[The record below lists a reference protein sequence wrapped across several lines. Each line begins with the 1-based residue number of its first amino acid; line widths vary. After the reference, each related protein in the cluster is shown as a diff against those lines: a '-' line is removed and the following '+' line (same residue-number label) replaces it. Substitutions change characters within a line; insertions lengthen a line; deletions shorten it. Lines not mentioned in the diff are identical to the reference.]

1 MSIEQAVYCRVIG
14 QGEDLVLVH
23 GWGVN
28 SVVWEPVIEQL
39 SRHFRLHLVDLPGFG
54 QSKNLSEYTLQR
66 IVDALVEVLP
76 EKAVWCGWS
85 LGGLVATYASYIY
98 PEKITKLIQV
108 CSSVKFVGDAQWP
121 GVEAAVFDN
130 FKQGLQ
136 THREKTLTRFIA
148 LQAMGCASARKDA
161 ATLKKLLAGT
171 EQADEKA
178 LLAGLDLLNDTD
190 LREEFSRIAAPCLS
204 LFGQFD
210 SLLPLQAS
218 MKMGLLL
225 PGATQKVFTN
235 SAHAP
240 FVSEPELFS
249 QSVIDFISD

>member
-14 QGEDLVLVH
+14 QGENLVLLH

-28 SVVWEPVIEQL
+28 SAVWEPVIEQL
-39 SRHFRLHLVDLPGFG
+39 SQHFRLYLVDLPGFG
-54 QSKNLSEYTLQR
+54 RSKRLPEYTLQT

-85 LGGLVATYASYIY
+85 LGGLVATYASYTY

-108 CSSVKFVGDAQWP
+108 CSSVKFVSDASWP
-121 GVEAAVFDN
+121 GVEVAVFDN

-136 THREKTLTRFIA
+136 IHREKTLTRFIA

-171 EQADEKA
+171 DQADENA
-178 LLAGLDLLNDTD
+178 LLAGLELLNDSD
-190 LREEFSRIAAPCLS
+190 LREELSRIAVPCLS

-210 SLLPLQAS
+210 SLLPLQTS
-218 MKMGLLL
+218 MEMGLLL
-225 PGATQKVFTN
+225 PRATQKIFKN

-240 FVSEPELFS
+240 FISEPELFS
-249 QSVIDFISD
+249 RSVIDFISN